1 MRLTPHSAA
10 IAENVVADSLN
21 ELQRLMDRKMDR
33 FLAQEMHAVSLTAAR
48 TSLREIVPLQ
58 MLRHDGTVGQYAD
71 PSREAEGGTE
81 ERDECRSC
89 VFPIA
94 ALLLTA
100 HDGRDCSEVHT
111 TRCCRNGYAGRS
123 EAKQLAKEKEGCVQ
137 PHCG

>member
-1 MRLTPHSAA
+1 M
-10 IAENVVADSLN
+10 VADSLN

-58 MLRHDGTVGQYAD
+58 MLRRDGTVGQYAD

-94 ALLLTA
+94 ALLLTP
-100 HDGRDCSEVHT
+100 T
-111 TRCCRNGYAGRS
+111 TAAIVLTYILRVAVAMAMQGARRPKSWPRKRKG
-123 EAKQLAKEKEGCVQ
+123 EKIKNE
-137 PHCG
+137 